1 MAARLTSDRLAA
13 LRLAAEHPHG
23 NISPLLRL
31 EADGRKVFLKASDE
45 AALEEL
51 GYAASLCEHGHVNT
65 GPAPYGAPHRGCP
78 HLFRITDEG
87 RQAAAAD

>member
-1 MAARLTSDRLAA
+1 M
-13 LRLAAEHPHG
+13 
-23 NISPLLRL
+23 LLRVG
-31 EADGRKVFLKASDE
+31 ADGRKVFLKGSDE

-78 HLFRITDEG
+78 HFFRITDEG
-87 RQAAAAD
+87 RRAVAAVSG